1 MGERTD
7 GFSIKKDE
15 KVPAKKAYE
24 VGAVHVREKTKKALD
39 MYNELMTYFSSYG
52 NRCLEDTIIKGMPEF
67 FKWYNIDFGL
77 L

>member
-1 MGERTD
+1 MKWVLYMYG
-7 GFSIKKDE
+7 KKQ
-15 KVPAKKAYE
+15 
-24 VGAVHVREKTKKALD
+24 KKALD